1 MTLFSKLFKKEEL
14 RQPAKKNYKTEDNK
28 LAYSVSQL
36 TYSGDTNSKYHK
48 YLESQGYKLDES
60 LSEDTHKVYHNPNSK
75 KSIIGYKG
83 TTNYK
88 DVLTDVEAIGLND
101 YEHRDFKYA
110 YNVFD
115 KVKEKY
121 GDNISTSGH
130 SLGASISDRVA
141 AKNDKNSIIFNPGSG
156 PLGFKT
162 SDKTQ
167 VYRKQDD
174 QVSKFVKGKNVEN
187 LPENKK
193 TVTYGN
199 NSNLG
204 LYALNQLDSHTLDG
218 FDEEFF

>member
-1 MTLFSKLFKKEEL
+1 MTLFSKLFKKKEA
-14 RQPAKKNYKTEDNK
+14 PAKKNYKTEENK

-36 TYSGDTNSKYHK
+36 TYSSDTNSKYHK

-88 DVLTDVEAIGLND
+88 DVLADVEAIGLND
-101 YEHRDFKYA
+101 YEHKDFKYA
-110 YNVFD
+110 YNIYD
-115 KVKEKY
+115 KVKERY

-130 SLGASISDRVA
+130 SLGGSLADRVA
-141 AKNDKNSIIFNPGSG
+141 AKNDKKAIVFNPGSG

-174 QVSKFVKGKNVEN
+174 QVSKYVSGKNIEN
-187 LPENKK
+187 LPEKK

-204 LYALNQLDSHTLDG
+204 LYVLNQLDSHTLQN
-218 FDEEFF
+218 FDDDFF